1 MENFISKLLSTN
13 NENILGGD
21 TRGFSEYYLRDE
33 GDGTKSGLDW
43 LREGMPLTEPVS
55 KPPTLSDTLGMVNGE
70 GDVGVERGKRGD
82 FFQLSKLNREVQSK
96 RGEERPLRL
105 EGK

>member
-1 MENFISKLLSTN
+1 M
-13 NENILGGD
+13 
-21 TRGFSEYYLRDE
+21 
-33 GDGTKSGLDW
+33 
-43 LREGMPLTEPVS
+43 S

-82 FFQLSKLNREVQSK
+82 FFQLSKLNREEQSK